1 MLHRP
6 QLVAVSLLVTFGI
19 TVLPVWMQWSVA
31 DQVESINTPDF
42 SREIRPI
49 LSDHCFACHGP
60 DEQTR
65 EADLRL
71 DTAEGLASVVISG
84 DVSNSELLSRV
95 NATHVD
101 LVMPPPKFQKPLTS
115 SQLQRLENW
124 IESGAKIEQH
134 WSFRPPVKPELPAH
148 IGKDSPAVIDY
159 LINQQAH
166 AAGLKLNPRAERR
179 TLIRR
184 VSLDL
189 TGLPPTREQVAA
201 FLSDESP
208 KSYERLVDRL
218 LSSADFGQHVGRY
231 WLDLVRYADTH
242 GLHLDNY
249 REMWPYRDWVIQ
261 AINDN
266 MPFDEFMTQ
275 QLAGDLLPD
284 AKQSQKVASGFNRL
298 NVTTGEGG
306 SIYDEVFTRNVIDR
320 TDAFGTIFLG
330 LTTGCAVCHDH
341 KFDPISMEDY
351 YSLFSYFNSLD
362 GRALDANIKNPAPAI
377 PVPTKDQKQQIVDFE
392 ETLID
397 LQQQMVQPI
406 RTVDS
411 AQRSWEQAL
420 IKGIEPKIERL
431 MPTSVDSKAGTEM
444 TIREDGSFE
453 FIASPAA
460 KDTTTIIAP
469 LKSGTQWQ
477 TLHLEALVD
486 EAKNRVGSSANGNA
500 VLSEIV
506 IEITDDLLEG
516 QWLKVPITN
525 GFADFEQKDGS
536 FSVRQAF
543 DSKINDSTG
552 WAVGGHQKPGGR
564 SAWFVIP
571 ALMAEGENG
580 KVRIRLH
587 YQSKFASHHLRR
599 VRLSVSDTSPTV
611 PIDQRI
617 TLSPV
622 SAVGPFTVENAIA
635 AYGRKYASQQAE
647 FKPDEVFNHEDRPY
661 RWQERADLTE
671 VQIQDLPTVPDRS
684 SVMVLHQH
692 LSAPKATKVT
702 LLFGTD
708 GGHAIYLNGKQI
720 SISKEQQ
727 ELNPLAL
734 EYDLD
739 LKQGD
744 NDLYF
749 KVVNYSPPSRLTF
762 AFRSPAID
770 TPRQLNQL
778 LNVTEQER
786 SEQDRVSLMN
796 FYRKVYCLH
805 PDWLA
810 LVDQEKGVRKALKKV
825 NDSVSTTLVWKELAK
840 PRQSHVLVRGQ
851 YDQLGKPVPR
861 ATPTFLPA
869 MPTSAPD
876 NRLGLAQWLAMENHP
891 LTARVAVNRYWQ
903 QIFGVGLVKTSEDF
917 GSQGEPPSH
926 PELLDFLAVDFQNHD
941 WDVKRLFK
949 TLVMTDAYARSSKV
963 SPSAQKTDP
972 ENRLLARGSRH
983 RLDAETLRDQ
993 ALFVAGLLTD
1003 HPGGPSVKPPQPAGL
1018 WKAVGYSGSNTVSFK
1033 PDNGDKVYRRSVFT
1047 FWKRTSPPPQMST
1060 FDAPSRES
1068 CTARRERTNT
1078 PLQALLLMNETQY
1091 VESAQKLAMRALG
1104 AAEIQSQPETGRLA
1118 ARIDWLYETV
1128 LSRPPSKKERSEIQG
1143 LLSDLIAYYSGQPD
1157 MTAKLSKNGDSTEA
1171 AWTILASTVLN
1182 LDEAVSK

>member
-1 MLHRP
+1 MLNRP
-6 QLVAVSLLVTFGI
+6 QLVAVTLLVTLGA
-19 TVLPVWMQWSVA
+19 TVLPALTQSSVGEN
-31 DQVESINTPDF
+31 VEQIDAPDF

-60 DEQTR
+60 DAQTR
-65 EADLRL
+65 KADLRL
-71 DTAEGLASVVISG
+71 DTAAGLSSVVISG
-84 DVSNSELLSRV
+84 DLSKSELLSRI
-95 NATHVD
+95 NSND
-101 LVMPPPKFQKPLTS
+101 NELLMPPPEFHKPLS
-115 SQLQRLENW
+115 SAQRKRLERW
-124 IESGAKIEQH
+124 IKSGAKIEQH
-134 WSFRPPVKPELPAH
+134 WSFRPPVQPDLPAH
-148 IGKDSPAVIDY
+148 ISKDSPTTVDY
-159 LINQQAH
+159 LINQRAKS
-166 AAGLKLNPRAERR
+166 AGLQLNPRADRR

-201 FLSDESP
+201 FLADESTNA
-208 KSYERLVDRL
+208 YEHLIDRL
-218 LSSADFGQHVGRY
+218 LSSVEFGRHVGRY

-266 MPFDEFMTQ
+266 MPFDEFLTL
-275 QLAGDLLPD
+275 QLAGDLLPN
-284 AKQSQKVASGFNRL
+284 AKMSQKIASGFNRL

-320 TDAFGTIFLG
+320 TNAFGTVFLG

-362 GRALDANIKNPAPAI
+362 GRALDANIKNPAPVI
-377 PVPTKDQKQQIVDFE
+377 PVPTKEQKQQVDDFE
-392 ETLID
+392 ETLSD
-397 LQQQMVQPI
+397 LRNSMIMPI
-406 RTVDS
+406 SSVDS
-411 AQRSWEQAL
+411 AQRAWEQAL
-420 IKGIEPKIERL
+420 VKGIAPKIERL
-431 MPTSVDSKAGTEM
+431 KPASVVSEAGTEM
-444 TIREDGSFE
+444 TIREDGSFD
-453 FIASPAA
+453 FTAAPAE

-469 LKSGTQWQ
+469 IKSGTQWQ

-486 EAKNRVGSSANGNA
+486 EANNRVGSSTNGNA
-500 VLSEIV
+500 VLSEISV
-506 IEITDDLLEG
+506 EITDDLLEG
-516 QWLKVPITN
+516 EWLKVPITY
-525 GFADFEQKDGS
+525 GFADFEQQDGS
-536 FSVRQAF
+536 FSIRQAF
-543 DSKINDSTG
+543 DSNINDSTG

-571 ALMAEGENG
+571 GLMAEGENG

-587 YQSKFASHHLRR
+587 YQSKFATHHLRH

-611 PIDQRI
+611 PVGKRI

-622 SAVGPFTVENAIA
+622 SAAGPFTVENAIA

-661 RWQERADLTE
+661 RWQERADLTA
-671 VQIQDLPTVPDRS
+671 VQIQNLPTVQDRS

-692 LSAPKATKVT
+692 LSAPEATKVT

-708 GGHAIYLNGKQI
+708 GGHVIYLNGKQI
-720 SISKEQQ
+720 AISKEQE

-734 EYDLD
+734 EYELD
-739 LKQGD
+739 LKKGD

-749 KVVNYSPPSRLTF
+749 KVVNYSPPSRITF

-778 LNVTEQER
+778 LNVAEQQR

-796 FYRKVYCLH
+796 FYRKVHCLH

-825 NDSVSTTLVWKELAK
+825 NDSVSTTLVWKELEK
-840 PRQSHVLVRGQ
+840 PRQSHILVRGQ
-851 YDQLGKPVPR
+851 YDQPGKPVPR
-861 ATPTFLPA
+861 ATPTFLPP
-869 MPTSAPD
+869 MPANAPS
-876 NRLGLAQWLAMENHP
+876 NRLGLAQWLTMENHP

-926 PELLDFLAVDFQNHD
+926 PELLDFLAVDFQTHG
-941 WDVKRLFK
+941 WDVKRLLK
-949 TLVMTDAYARSSKV
+949 ILVMTEAYTRSSKV
-963 SPSAQKTDP
+963 SSSGQETDP
-972 ENRLLARGSRH
+972 ENRLLARGPRH
-983 RLDAETLRDQ
+983 RLDAEVLRDQ

-1003 HPGGPSVKPPQPAGL
+1003 HPGGPSVKPPQPDGL

-1033 PDNGDKVYRRSVFT
+1033 ADSGDKIHRRSVYT

-1091 VESAQKLAMRALG
+1091 VESSQKLAMRVLD
-1104 AAEIQSQPETGRLA
+1104 AAEIHSLPKAEQLSGRIA
-1118 ARIDWLYETV
+1118 WLYETV
-1128 LSRPPSKKERSEIQG
+1128 LSRPPSQTEQSEVQS
-1143 LLSDLIAYYSGQPD
+1143 LLSDLITYYSEQPD
-1157 MTAKLSKNGDSTEA
+1157 LTAKVSKNADPTEA

>member
-1 MLHRP
+1 MLNRP
-6 QLVAVSLLVTFGI
+6 QLVAVTLLLTLGI
-19 TVLPVWMQWSVA
+19 TVLPALTQWSVA
-31 DQVESINTPDF
+31 EDVEQIDAPDF

-71 DTAEGLASVVISG
+71 DTAAGLSSVVTSG
-84 DVSNSELLSRV
+84 DLSKSELLSRV
-95 NATHVD
+95 NSKDAD
-101 LVMPPPKFQKPLTS
+101 LLMPPPEFHKPLAS
-115 SQLQRLENW
+115 AQRKRLERW

-134 WSFRPPVKPELPAH
+134 WSFRPPAQPEFPAH
-148 IGKDSPAVIDY
+148 VSNDSPAAIDY
-159 LINQQAH
+159 LINQRAKS
-166 AAGLKLNPRAERR
+166 AGLELNPRADRR

-189 TGLPPTREQVAA
+189 TGLPPTREQVTA

-208 KSYERLVDRL
+208 NAYERLVDRL
-218 LSSADFGQHVGRY
+218 LGSAEFGRHVGRY

-266 MPFDEFMTQ
+266 MPFDEFMTL

-284 AKQSQKVASGFNRL
+284 ANQSQKIASGFNRL

-377 PVPTKDQKQQIVDFE
+377 PVPTKEQKQQVGDFE

-397 LQQQMVQPI
+397 LRNSMVMPI

-411 AQRSWEQAL
+411 AQRAWEQAL
-420 IKGIEPKIERL
+420 VKGIAPKVERL
-431 MPTSVDSKAGTEM
+431 MPTRVDSEAGTQM

-453 FIASPAA
+453 FTASPAA
-460 KDTTTIIAP
+460 KDTTTIVAP
-469 LKSGTQWQ
+469 IKSGTQWQ

-486 EAKNRVGSSANGNA
+486 EANNRVGSSTNGNA
-500 VLSEIV
+500 VLSEISV
-506 IEITDDLLEG
+506 EITDDSLEG
-516 QWLKVPITN
+516 QWLKVPITY

-536 FSVRQAF
+536 FSIRQAF

-587 YQSKFASHHLRR
+587 YQSKFATHHLRR

-611 PIDQRI
+611 PVDQRI

-622 SAVGPFTVENAIA
+622 SAAGPFTVENAIA
-635 AYGRKYASQQAE
+635 AYGRKYASQQGE

-661 RWQERADLTE
+661 RWQERVDLTE
-671 VQIQDLPTVPDRS
+671 VQIQNLPTVEDRS
-684 SVMVLHQH
+684 SVMVLHQQ

-708 GGHAIYLNGKQI
+708 GGHAIYLNGKQV

-734 EYDLD
+734 EYELD

-778 LNVTEQER
+778 LSVAEQER

-851 YDQLGKPVPR
+851 YDQPGKPVPR

-869 MPTSAPD
+869 MPADAPA

-926 PELLDFLAVDFQNHD
+926 PELLDYLAVDFQTHD
-941 WDVKRLFK
+941 WDVKRFLK
-949 TLVMTDAYARSSKV
+949 TLVMTDAYTRSSKV
-963 SPSAQKTDP
+963 SPSAQETDP

-983 RLDAETLRDQ
+983 RLDAEVLRDQ

-1003 HPGGPSVKPPQPAGL
+1003 HPGGPSVKPPQPDGL

-1033 PDNGDKVYRRSVFT
+1033 PDNGDKVHRRSVFT

-1091 VESAQKLAMRALG
+1091 VESAEKLAMRVLSATEIPSEPE
-1104 AAEIQSQPETGRLA
+1104 AERLT
-1118 ARIDWLYETV
+1118 ARIVWLYETV
-1128 LSRPPSKKERSEIQG
+1128 LSRPPSKAEQSEVQS
-1143 LLSDLIAYYSGQPD
+1143 LLSDLIGYYSDQPD
-1157 MTAKLSKNGDSTEA
+1157 LTAKVSKNADPTEA
-1171 AWTILASTVLN
+1171 AWTIFASTVLN

>member
-1 MLHRP
+1 MLNRP
-6 QLVAVSLLVTFGI
+6 QFVAVTLLVTLGI
-19 TVLPVWMQWSVA
+19 TVLPALTQRSVA
-31 DQVESINTPDF
+31 ESVEPIDAPDF
-42 SREIRPI
+42 SRDIRPI

-71 DTAEGLASVVISG
+71 DTAEGLASVVFSG
-84 DVSNSELLSRV
+84 DVSKSELLSRV
-95 NATHVD
+95 NSKDAD
-101 LVMPPPKFQKPLTS
+101 LLMPPAEFHKPLAS
-115 SQLQRLENW
+115 AQRKRLESW
-124 IESGAKIEQH
+124 IETGAKIEQH
-134 WSFRPPVKPELPAH
+134 WSFRPPVRPDLPADVSQ
-148 IGKDSPAVIDY
+148 DSPAAIDY
-159 LINQQAH
+159 LINQRATS
-166 AAGLKLNPRAERR
+166 AGLALNPRADRR

-189 TGLPPTREQVAA
+189 IGLPPTLEQVAT

-208 KSYERLVDRL
+208 NAYERLVDRL
-218 LSSADFGQHVGRY
+218 LSSAEFGRHVGRY

-266 MPFDEFMTQ
+266 MPFDEFMTL

-284 AKQSQKVASGFNRL
+284 AKQSQKIASGFNRL

-362 GRALDANIKNPAPAI
+362 GRALDANIKNPAPAM
-377 PVPTKDQKQQIVDFE
+377 PVPTKEQKQQVSDFE
-392 ETLID
+392 NTLID
-397 LQQQMVQPI
+397 LRKSMVMPI
-406 RTVDS
+406 ETVDS
-411 AQRSWEQAL
+411 TQRVWEQAL
-420 IKGIEPKIERL
+420 VKGIAPKTERL
-431 MPTSVDSKAGTEM
+431 MPTSVDSEAGTEM

-453 FIASPAA
+453 FPASPTA
-460 KDTTTIIAP
+460 KDTITIVAP

-486 EAKNRVGSSANGNA
+486 EANNRVGSSDNGNA
-500 VLSEIV
+500 VLSEITV
-506 IEITDDLLEG
+506 EITDELLEG
-516 QWLKVPITN
+516 QWLKVPITY

-536 FSVRQAF
+536 FSIRQAF

-587 YQSKFASHHLRR
+587 YQSKFATHHLRR
-599 VRLSVSDTSPTV
+599 VRLSVSDANPKV
-611 PIDQRI
+611 PVDQRI

-622 SAVGPFTVENAIA
+622 SATGPFTVENAIA
-635 AYGRKYASQQAE
+635 AYGRKYASQQSE

-661 RWQERADLTE
+661 RWQERADLAE
-671 VQIQDLPTVPDRS
+671 VQIQNLPTIQDRS
-684 SVMVLHQH
+684 SVMILHQH

-720 SISKEQQ
+720 AISKEQQ
-727 ELNPLAL
+727 QHNPLAL
-734 EYDLD
+734 EYELD

-778 LNVTEQER
+778 LNVAEQER

-851 YDQLGKPVPR
+851 YDQPGKPVPR

-869 MPTSAPD
+869 MPANAPA

-926 PELLDFLAVDFQNHD
+926 PELLDFLAVDFQTHD
-941 WDVKRLFK
+941 WDVKRFLK
-949 TLVMTDAYARSSKV
+949 TLVMTEAYTRSSKV
-963 SPSAQKTDP
+963 SPSARETDP

-983 RLDAETLRDQ
+983 RLDAEVLRDQ

-1003 HPGGPSVKPPQPAGL
+1003 HPGGPSVKPPQPDGL

-1091 VESAQKLAMRALG
+1091 VESAQKLAMRVLN
-1104 AAEIQSQPETGRLA
+1104 AAEIQSQPETEQLA
-1118 ARIDWLYETV
+1118 ARIGWLYETV
-1128 LSRPPSKKERSEIQG
+1128 LSRPPSRTEQSEVQS
-1143 LLSDLIAYYSGQPD
+1143 LLSDLIAYYSDQPD
-1157 MTAKLSKNGDSTEA
+1157 
-1171 AWTILASTVLN
+1171 
-1182 LDEAVSK
+1182 